1 MSRAAYLI
9 QQAFSS
15 LRRNALVV
23 LAAILAVFVS
33 LTLAFGALVVNE
45 LFQVNTT
52 RWQEGVHVVVF
63 LKDEVPQATQDDLQ
77 REIQS
82 WDEVDDTAFCDKT
95 CAWLEFKEMFAD
107 QPALL
112 EETDA
117 SILPASIRVKLT
129 DVDFYRDITF
139 RLVDNPAVRKTVTAG
154 ERFDQLS
161 SISSI
166 LNALGLGLAVL
177 LGVASVVLIANTI
190 RMAIYARRDEVSVMK
205 LVGAS
210 NWFIRIPFLLEGMF
224 QGLVGATLAVGA
236 VWAGHSFLASLE
248 PDDFLIRLSVGNGFL
263 LQWGILILLFGAAAG
278 IVGSALGLRRFLKV

>member
-1 MSRAAYLI
+1 MSRALYLI
-9 QQAFSS
+9 QQAFTS

-23 LAAILAVFVS
+23 AAAILAVFVS

-63 LKDEVPQATQDDLQ
+63 MKDDVSQDAQLDLQ

-82 WDEVDDTAFCDKT
+82 WDEVDETSYCDKT
-95 CAWLEFKEMFAD
+95 CAWLEFKGMFAD

-117 SILPASIRVKLT
+117 SILPASIRIKLT
-129 DVDFYRDITF
+129 DVNYYRDITF
-139 RLVDNPAVRKTVTAG
+139 RLLDNAAVRKTVTAG

-161 SISSI
+161 SISNI
-166 LNALGLGLAVL
+166 LNALGLGLAIL
-177 LGVASVVLIANTI
+177 LGAASVVLIANTI
-190 RMAIYARRDEVSVMK
+190 RMAIYARRDEVSVMR

-210 NWFIRIPFLLEGMF
+210 NWFIRIPFLLEGML
-224 QGLVGATLAVGA
+224 QGLVGAALAVAA
-236 VWAGHSFLASLE
+236 VWAGHSFLAGLE
-248 PDDFLIRLSVGNGFL
+248 PEDFLIRLSVGNDFL
-263 LQWGILILLFGAAAG
+263 VQWGVLILLFGAGAG
-278 IVGSALGLRRFLKV
+278 IVGSAFGLRRFLKV

>member
-1 MSRAAYLI
+1 MSRATYLVR
-9 QQAFSS
+9 QAFTS

-23 LAAILAVFVS
+23 AAAILAVFVS

-63 LKDEVPQATQDDLQ
+63 MKDDVSQAAQLDLQ
-77 REIQS
+77 KEIQL
-82 WDEVDDTAFCDKT
+82 WDEVQDTSYCDKT
-95 CAWLEFKEMFAD
+95 CAWLEFREMFAD

-117 SILPASIRVKLT
+117 SILPASIRIKLT
-129 DVDFYRDITF
+129 NVDYYRDITF
-139 RLVDNPAVRKTVTAG
+139 RLLDNSAVRKTVTAG

-161 SISSI
+161 NISSI
-166 LNALGLGLAVL
+166 LNALGLGLAIL

-210 NWFIRIPFLLEGMF
+210 NWFIRIPFLLEGML
-224 QGLVGATLAVGA
+224 QGFVGAMLAVAA
-236 VWAGHSFLASLE
+236 VWAGHGFLAGLE
-248 PDDFLIRLSVGNGFL
+248 PDDFFIRLSVGTEFL
-263 LQWGILILLFGAAAG
+263 VQWGILILLFGAGAG
-278 IVGSALGLRRFLKV
+278 IIGSAFGLRRFLKV

>member
-1 MSRAAYLI
+1 MSRATYLVR
-9 QQAFSS
+9 QAFTS

-23 LAAILAVFVS
+23 AAAILAVFVS

-63 LKDEVPQATQDDLQ
+63 MKDDVSQAAQLDLQ
-77 REIQS
+77 KEIQL
-82 WDEVDDTAFCDKT
+82 WDEVQDTSYCDKT
-95 CAWLEFKEMFAD
+95 CAWLEFREMFAD

-117 SILPASIRVKLT
+117 SILPASIRIKLT
-129 DVDFYRDITF
+129 NVDYYRDITF
-139 RLVDNPAVRKTVTAG
+139 RLLDNSAVRKTVTAG

-161 SISSI
+161 NISRI
-166 LNALGLGLAVL
+166 LNALGLGLAIL

-210 NWFIRIPFLLEGMF
+210 NWFIRIPFLLEGML
-224 QGLVGATLAVGA
+224 QGFVGALLAVAA
-236 VWAGHSFLASLE
+236 VWAGHGFLAGLE
-248 PDDFLIRLSVGNGFL
+248 PDDFFIRLSVGTEFL
-263 LQWGILILLFGAAAG
+263 VQWGILILLFGAGAG
-278 IVGSALGLRRFLKV
+278 IIGSAFGLRRFLKV

>member
-1 MSRAAYLI
+1 VSRATYLV
-9 QQAFSS
+9 QQAFTS

-63 LKDEVPQATQDDLQ
+63 MKDDVSQATQLDLQ
-77 REIQS
+77 REIQT
-82 WDEVDDTAFCDKT
+82 WDEVEETSYCDKT

-117 SILPASIRVKLT
+117 SILPSSIRIKLT
-129 DVDFYRDITF
+129 DVDYYRDITF
-139 RLVDNPAVRKTVTAG
+139 RLVDNSAVRKTVTAG

-161 SISSI
+161 NISNI

-210 NWFIRIPFLLEGMF
+210 NWFIRIPFLLEGML
-224 QGLVGATLAVGA
+224 QGFVGAALAVA
-236 VWAGHSFLASLE
+236 SVWAGHSFLAGLE
-248 PDDFLIRLSVGNGFL
+248 PEDFLIRLSVGTDFL
-263 LQWGILILLFGAAAG
+263 IQWGILILLFGAGAG
-278 IVGSALGLRRFLKV
+278 IVGSAFGLRRFLKV

>member
-9 QQAFSS
+9 RQALTS

-23 LAAILAVFVS
+23 AAAILAVFVS

-45 LFQVNTT
+45 LFRVNTT

-63 LKDEVPQATQDDLQ
+63 MKDDVSLDAQTDLE
-77 REIQS
+77 REIRS
-82 WDEVDDTAFCDKT
+82 WDEVADTTYCDKT

-117 SILPASIRVKLT
+117 SILPASIRIKLT
-129 DVDFYRDITF
+129 NVDYYRDITF
-139 RLVDNPAVRKTVTAG
+139 RLLDNPAVRKTVTAG
-154 ERFDQLS
+154 DRFDQLS
-161 SISSI
+161 NISRI
-166 LNALGLGLAVL
+166 LNALGLGLAIL

-210 NWFIRIPFLLEGMF
+210 NWFIRIPFLLEGML
-224 QGLVGATLAVGA
+224 QGFGGAALAVVA
-236 VWAGHSFLASLE
+236 VWAGHSFLAGLE
-248 PDDFLIRLSVGNGFL
+248 PDDFFIRLSVGNSYL
-263 LQWGILILLFGAAAG
+263 TKWSILILLFGAAAG
-278 IVGSALGLRRFLKV
+278 IVGSAFGLRRFLRV

>member
-9 QQAFSS
+9 RQAFTS

-63 LKDEVPQATQDDLQ
+63 MKDDVSQATQLDLQ

-82 WDEVDDTAFCDKT
+82 WDEVEETAYCDKT

-117 SILPASIRVKLT
+117 SILPASIRIKLT

-139 RLVDNPAVRKTVTAG
+139 RLVDNSVVRKTVTAG

-161 SISSI
+161 
-166 LNALGLGLAVL
+166 
-177 LGVASVVLIANTI
+177 
-190 RMAIYARRDEVSVMK
+190 
-205 LVGAS
+205 
-210 NWFIRIPFLLEGMF
+210 
-224 QGLVGATLAVGA
+224 
-236 VWAGHSFLASLE
+236 
-248 PDDFLIRLSVGNGFL
+248 
-263 LQWGILILLFGAAAG
+263 
-278 IVGSALGLRRFLKV
+278 

>member
-1 MSRAAYLI
+1 MSRAAYLVG
-9 QQAFSS
+9 QAFTS

-63 LKDEVPQATQDDLQ
+63 MKDDVSQAAQLDLQ
-77 REIQS
+77 AEILS
-82 WDEVDDTAFCDKT
+82 WDEVAETSYCDKT
-95 CAWLEFKEMFAD
+95 CAWVEFNEMFSD

-112 EETDA
+112 EETDP
-117 SILPASIRVKLT
+117 SILPASIRIKLT
-129 DVDFYRDITF
+129 NVDFYRDITF
-139 RLVDNPAVRKTVTAG
+139 RLVDNSAVRKTVTAG

-190 RMAIYARRDEVSVMK
+190 RMAIYARREEVSVMK

-210 NWFIRIPFLLEGMF
+210 NWFIRIPFLLEGML
-224 QGLVGATLAVGA
+224 QGLVGAVLAVGA
-236 VWAGHSFLASLE
+236 VWAGHSFLAGLE
-248 PDDFLIRLSVGNGFL
+248 PEDFLIRLSVGNGFL
-263 LQWGILILLFGAAAG
+263 LRWGVIILLFGAVAG

>member
-9 QQAFSS
+9 QQALSS

-23 LAAILAVFVS
+23 AAAILAVFVS

-45 LFQVNTT
+45 LFRVNTT

-63 LKDEVPQATQDDLQ
+63 MKDDVSQDTQADLE

-82 WDEVDDTAFCDKT
+82 WDEVDKTTFCDKT
-95 CAWLEFKEMFAD
+95 CAWLEFQEMFAD

-117 SILPASIRVKLT
+117 SILPASIRIKLT
-129 DVDFYRDITF
+129 NVDYYRDITF
-139 RLVDNPAVRKTVTAG
+139 RLLDNPAVRKTVTAG
-154 ERFDQLS
+154 DRFDQLS
-161 SISSI
+161 NISSI
-166 LNALGLGLAVL
+166 LNALGLGLAIL

-210 NWFIRIPFLLEGMF
+210 NWFIRIPFLLEGML
-224 QGLVGATLAVGA
+224 QGFVGAALAVAA
-236 VWAGHSFLASLE
+236 VWAGHSFLAGLE
-248 PDDFLIRLSVGNGFL
+248 PDDFFIRLSVGNDYLF
-263 LQWGILILLFGAAAG
+263 QWGVLILLFGAAAG
-278 IVGSALGLRRFLKV
+278 IVGSAFGLRRFLKV

>member
-1 MSRAAYLI
+1 MSRASYLV
-9 QQAFSS
+9 QQAFTS

-23 LAAILAVFVS
+23 VAAILAVFVS

-63 LKDEVPQATQDDLQ
+63 MKDDVAQAAQLDLQ
-77 REIQS
+77 REILS
-82 WDEVDDTAFCDKT
+82 WDEVEDTSYCDKT

-117 SILPASIRVKLT
+117 SILPASIRIKLT
-129 DVDFYRDITF
+129 NVDFYRDITL
-139 RLVDNPAVRKTVTAG
+139 RLVDNSAVRKTVTAG

-161 SISSI
+161 NISGI

-177 LGVASVVLIANTI
+177 LGIASVVLIANTI
-190 RMAIYARRDEVSVMK
+190 RMAIYARRDEVGVMK

-210 NWFIRIPFLLEGMF
+210 NWFIRIPFLLEGML
-224 QGLVGATLAVGA
+224 QGLVGAVLAVGA
-236 VWAGHSFLASLE
+236 VWAGHSFLAGLE
-248 PDDFLIRLSVGNGFL
+248 PDDFLIRLSVGNEFL
-263 LQWGILILLFGAAAG
+263 IRWGILILLFGAAAG
-278 IVGSALGLRRFLKV
+278 VVGSAFGLRRFLKV

>member
-1 MSRAAYLI
+1 MSRATYLV
-9 QQAFSS
+9 QEAFTS

-52 RWQEGVHVVVF
+52 RWQEGVHVVVVM
-63 LKDEVPQATQDDLQ
+63 KDDVAQAAQLDLQ
-77 REIQS
+77 REILS
-82 WDEVDDTAFCDKT
+82 WDEVEETTYCDKT

-129 DVDFYRDITF
+129 DVDFYRDITL
-139 RLVDNPAVRKTVTAG
+139 RLVDNSAVRKTVTAG

-224 QGLVGATLAVGA
+224 QGLVGAALAVGA
-236 VWAGHSFLASLE
+236 VWAGHSFLAGLE

-278 IVGSALGLRRFLKV
+278 VIGSALGLRRFLKV

>member
-1 MSRAAYLI
+1 MSRATYLVR
-9 QQAFSS
+9 QAFTS

-23 LAAILAVFVS
+23 AAAILAVFVS

-63 LKDEVPQATQDDLQ
+63 MKDDVSQAAQLDLQ
-77 REIQS
+77 KEIQL
-82 WDEVDDTAFCDKT
+82 WDEVQDTSYCDKT
-95 CAWLEFKEMFAD
+95 CAWLEFREMFAD

-117 SILPASIRVKLT
+117 SILPASIRIKLT
-129 DVDFYRDITF
+129 NVDYYRDITF
-139 RLVDNPAVRKTVTAG
+139 RLLDNSAVRKTVTAG

-161 SISSI
+161 NISRI
-166 LNALGLGLAVL
+166 LNALGLGLAIL
-177 LGVASVVLIANTI
+177 LGVASLVLIANTI

-210 NWFIRIPFLLEGMF
+210 NWFIRIPFLLEGML
-224 QGLVGATLAVGA
+224 QGFVGALLAVAA
-236 VWAGHSFLASLE
+236 VWAGHGFLAGLE
-248 PDDFLIRLSVGNGFL
+248 PDDFFIRLSVGTEFL
-263 LQWGILILLFGAAAG
+263 VQWGILILLFGAGAG
-278 IVGSALGLRRFLKV
+278 IIGSAFGLRRFLKV